1 MKIKRLALLASGNG
15 TNVQQVTEY
24 FQSNPDSG
32 IVVDC
37 IIYNRKEAY
46 VATRA
51 EKLGVEA
58 FYMNKDDFFG
68 GNRVVDLLRQR
79 QIDYVILAGFLL
91 LIPANLLKA
100 YPGHIVN
107 IHPALLPKYG
117 GKGMYGNYVHEA
129 VVAACEKET
138 GITIHLVDEEFDHGR
153 VLFQASCSVEPGDTA
168 EAVAAKVHLLEK
180 EHYPRVIHQFIEG
193 QL

>member
-58 FYMNKDDFFG
+58 FYMRKDDFFD
-68 GNRVVDLLRQR
+68 GNRVVDFLRQR

-91 LIPANLLKA
+91 LIPPSLLKA

-153 VLFQASCSVEPGDTA
+153 VLFQASCSVEPADTA
-168 EAVAAKVHLLEK
+168 EDVANKVHLLEK

>member
-91 LIPANLLKA
+91 LIPPSLLKA

-117 GKGMYGNYVHEA
+117 GKGMYGNHVHEA

-153 VLFQASCSVEPGDTA
+153 VLFQASCSVEPADTA
-168 EAVAAKVHLLEK
+168 EAVATKVHLLEK

-193 QL
+193 KL

>member
-117 GKGMYGNYVHEA
+117 GKGMYGNHVHEA

-193 QL
+193 KL

>member
-117 GKGMYGNYVHEA
+117 GKGMYGNHVHEA

-153 VLFQASCSVEPGDTA
+153 VLFQASCSVEPADTA
-168 EAVAAKVHLLEK
+168 EDVANKVHLLEK

-193 QL
+193 KL